1 MALWA
6 VFYGI
11 IQANA
16 PKLLRAVERG
26 QSALLRDVYV
36 WSGALSVVPASLA
49 ILLLIDKPADMTT
62 AVALVLGL
70 LLFGGIFAAN
80 SSLHSYLILAFSN
93 ADRVTMDVRFY
104 YMSNAVGRLIG
115 TLLSGFTYQVG
126 GISLCLATSALMLV
140 ISAFGARQ
148 LSHGA

>member
-70 LLFGGIFAAN
+70 LLFGGIFAVK

-93 ADRVTMDVRFY
+93 ADRVTMDVGFY

-115 TLLSGFTYQVG
+115 HF
-126 GISLCLATSALMLV
+126 CLVLPTKLEVFRSVL
-140 ISAFGARQ
+140 Q
-148 LSHGA
+148 HPP